1 MKSFRQNKLL
11 DILQKDKIIKTK
23 VMADYFGVSIET
35 IRRDLDQLESEGIIN
50 KIYGG
55 AELRPQAEVAPSP
68 LVARRGS
75 MQPVKAAIAAKTAEY
90 IPNRCT
96 IALDAGSTIYELCP
110 YLNQKEDLVIICSD
124 VHTAT
129 RLLENTNN
137 KVYLMGGFLTSDGTS
152 KGTFSDSFFDNISRI
167 DIFVCATDGAIPDEG
182 LTCDAAGINDLK
194 KKYMRTAGKRI
205 AVLDHTKFTHSGF
218 YKTCDFNDLDIMITD
233 SGAPEDAL
241 KTIKKSG
248 IQIETVEYK

>member
-23 VMADYFGVSIET
+23 AMADYFDVSIET
-35 IRRDLDQLESEGIIN
+35 IRRDLDQMEKEGIIN

-55 AELRPQAEVAPSP
+55 AELCPQAEISPSP
-68 LVARRGS
+68 LVSRRGS
-75 MQPVKAAIAAKTAEY
+75 MQPVKAAIAAKVAEY

-96 IALDAGSTIYELCP
+96 IALDAGSSIYELCP

-124 VHTAT
+124 VHTAL
-129 RLLENTNN
+129 RLLDNKNN
-137 KVYLMGGFLTSDGTS
+137 KVYMMGGFLTSDGTS
-152 KGTFSDSFFDNISRI
+152 KGTFSDDEFFSNISRI
-167 DIFVCATDGAIPDEG
+167 DIFICASDGAIPDEG

-194 KKYMRTAGKRI
+194 KRYLRTANKKI
-205 AVLDHTKFTHSGF
+205 AILDHTKFSHSGF
-218 YKTCDFNDLDIMITD
+218 YKTCNFEDLDILITD
-233 SGAPEDAL
+233 SDAPEDAI

-248 IQIETVEYK
+248 ITIETV